1 MKIGYIVRY
10 NLEANPHLTERF
22 KFREASFTRKTNSR
36 GDKVYS
42 KMLCLPVDY
51 QDIVDNARMMKENDD
66 IILVSEPFLL
76 DDELRDKA
84 TRWVAWANKADPSEY
99 DPFAE

>member
-10 NLEANPHLTERF
+10 NLKLNPNITNRF
-22 KFREASFTRKTNSR
+22 GFQEASFTRKITSR

-42 KMLCLPVDY
+42 KMLCFPVDY
-51 QDIVDNARMMKENDD
+51 EEIVENARMMKENDG
-66 IILVSEPFLL
+66 IVLVGEPFLL

-84 TRWVAWANKADPSEY
+84 TRWVTWANKADQGEY
-99 DPFAE
+99 DPFA